1 MATSTDPSLEER
13 FLLNKAKW
21 RSRRGTLELDLILPT
36 FVDKYFLKLP
46 MNKRL
51 LYLAL
56 LEEDD
61 WDILDWLQK
70 PMSVPKKY
78 AYLIDQLNDFQEEKR
93 S

>member
-1 MATSTDPSLEER
+1 MS
-13 FLLNKAKW
+13 
-21 RSRRGTLELDLILPT
+21 
-36 FVDKYFLKLP
+36 
-46 MNKRL
+46 KRL

-70 PMSVPKKY
+70 PTTVPKKY
-78 AYLIDQLNDFQEEKR
+78 AYLIDQLNDSQEEKR